1 MSRLQANLL
10 LLVVSLIWGT
20 TFVVQKNLE
29 GVGIITFTGLRFVLG
44 TLAISPL
51 VYREYKK
58 RQQTIRL
65 IPQTNIY
72 LYKKNDFVQ
81 LAMLGV
87 FLFVAA
93 LLQQVG
99 IASTSVTNAGFLTGF
114 YVPMVPLLSW
124 LILRQRP
131 HWSVWPLSIG
141 CVIGIGL
148 LSGIDSLTFGSGD
161 SWVLASCPFWALQIV
176 FVGRIAERLNSPFL
190 VAFSQFFVAGVL
202 GLVWGL
208 IKEPFSLAGMEQA
221 STAILYAGL
230 ISVGIAYTG
239 QVIAQ
244 RYTQAADAAIVMSS
258 ETLFASFFGFL
269 LLGEVLDFEGIL
281 GCILILLCIVL
292 IQLLPLFSNRRLPS
306 NVVDG

>member
-29 GVGIITFTGLRFVLG
+29 GVGEITFTGLRFLLG

-58 RQQTIRL
+58 RQQTIKL
-65 IPQTNIY
+65 STTSNVY
-72 LYKKNDFVQ
+72 HYKHRDFVQ

-87 FLFVAA
+87 FIFVAA

-99 IASTSVTNAGFLTGF
+99 IARTSVTNAGFLTGF
-114 YVPMVPLLSW
+114 YVPMVPLFAW

-190 VAFSQFFVAGVL
+190 VAFSQFLIAGIL

-208 IKEPFSLAGMEQA
+208 MREPISLAGLQQA
-221 STAILYAGL
+221 SGAILYAGL

-269 LLGEVLDFEGIL
+269 WLGELLDFEGVL
-281 GCILILLCIVL
+281 GCALILLCIIL
-292 IQLLPLFSNRRLPS
+292 IQLLPLFSRRKVPS
-306 NVVDG
+306 NVVEG